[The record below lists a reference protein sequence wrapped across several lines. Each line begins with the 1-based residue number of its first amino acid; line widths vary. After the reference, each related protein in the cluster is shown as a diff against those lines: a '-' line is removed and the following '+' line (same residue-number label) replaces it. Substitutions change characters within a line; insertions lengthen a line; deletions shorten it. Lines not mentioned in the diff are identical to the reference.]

1 MACDQKDG
9 ARNCAARSCRGEM
22 MMMDGSLFPDLAP
35 ERRPVSPDACVAPIG
50 RRRALPRRSARRPRA
65 PRPSVATLVTLL
77 SEIRGLVHTE
87 LGIIRLD
94 LRRVENAV
102 GAQQKVQSY
111 NTESIAALLRH
122 TSAIAR
128 SLELLETPRP
138 AHLTRRRPL
147 S

>member
-1 MACDQKDG
+1 
-9 ARNCAARSCRGEM
+9 
-22 MMMDGSLFPDLAP
+22 MDGPLPLFPDDLDLGV
-35 ERRPVSPDACVAPIG
+35 RPADTAGCVAPIG
-50 RRRALPRRSARRPRA
+50 RRRAPRRSARRARA
-65 PRPSVATLVTLL
+65 PRPSITALVTLL

-138 AHLTRRRPL
+138 AHLTRRRPR
-147 S
+147 